1 MSTFTMKLIVAS
13 LAICVSPLIR
23 AEIALDLPED

>member
-13 LAICVSPLIR
+13 LAICGPLCQGGDLSGSPK
-23 AEIALDLPED
+23 D